1 MKSLIPDQINSA
13 LDSIVT
19 KCFEGNR
26 IADRGMSILSVKFA
40 MNNAEKLLH
49 PKLAHLFPQLADVV
63 SGFQD
68 SRGALTAYGLTP
80 EDVTDYESPLDF
92 FIRILDY
99 CQDLEGLVSEAIEI
113 SSSSDMITYA
123 FLIKFLRQVSD
134 VTAQCILLVDKAEI
148 YGNDHMAFDHR
159 IEDFII
165 L

>member
-1 MKSLIPDQINSA
+1 MKSLIPDQVNSA

-40 MNNAEKLLH
+40 MNNTEKILH
-49 PKLAHLFPQLADVV
+49 PKLAHLFPMLADMV

-68 SRGALTAYGLTP
+68 GRGALTAYGFTP
-80 EDVTDYESPLDF
+80 EDISDYETPLDF
-92 FIRILDY
+92 FNKILNY
-99 CQDLEGLVSEAIEI
+99 CQDLEGLISESIEI
-113 SSSSDMITYA
+113 SSSSDIVTYV
-123 FLIKFLRQVSD
+123 FLIKFLRKVSR
-134 VTAQCILLVDKAEI
+134 VTAQCLLLVDKAEI
-148 YGNDHMAFDHR
+148 YNDDHMAFDHR